1 MSMDQIT
8 AQVIVFFMG
17 GFETTSATISFCL
30 YELAKNMDIQK
41 CLMTEIDRVL
51 EEYGGEIT
59 YDGVKEM
66 KYLDQ
71 VVSGEILTLRL
82 RDMNLLEKNDK
93 SLLI

>member
-30 YELAKNMDIQK
+30 YELAKDMNIQK

-71 VVSGEILTLRL
+71 VVSGEILTLLL
-82 RDMNLLEKNDK
+82 RDMNLLEITINHF
-93 SLLI
+93 

>member
-30 YELAKNMDIQK
+30 YELAKNMHIQK
-41 CLMTEIDRVL
+41 CLRTEIDRVL

-71 VVSGEILTLRL
+71 VVSGEILTIRL
-82 RDMNLLEKNDK
+82 RYVKPLKIRINQF
-93 SLLI
+93 

>member
-1 MSMDQIT
+1 MDEIT

-30 YELAKNMDIQK
+30 YELAKNMNIQK

-51 EEYGGEIT
+51 AEYGGEIT

-71 VVSGEILTLRL
+71 VVSGKILTLRL
-82 RDMNLLEKNDK
+82 RDMEITINHF
-93 SLLI
+93 